1 MYTSSMRRVLLVAA
15 LGLAA
20 CTPAKR
26 STDAGPAPRDHNLI
40 TADEIAKISA
50 TNAYDVVKRLRPQFL
65 TSRGPTS
72 ITNTRVTS
80 PTVYLDG
87 SRYGDVSAL
96 VGIDAARIATIRF
109 LSGPE
114 AQARF
119 GVDNV
124 AGAILVTTKL

>member
-1 MYTSSMRRVLLVAA
+1 MNTRSLRGALIVVA

-26 STDAGPAPRDHNLI
+26 TTQPGQAPRDHNLI
-40 TADEIAKISA
+40 TADEIAKISV

-72 ITNTRVTS
+72 ITDRR
-80 PTVYLDG
+80 PTTPVVYLDG
-87 SRYGDVSAL
+87 VRYGDVSAL
-96 VGIDAARIATIRF
+96 MGIDAARIATIRF

-119 GVDNV
+119 GTDNV